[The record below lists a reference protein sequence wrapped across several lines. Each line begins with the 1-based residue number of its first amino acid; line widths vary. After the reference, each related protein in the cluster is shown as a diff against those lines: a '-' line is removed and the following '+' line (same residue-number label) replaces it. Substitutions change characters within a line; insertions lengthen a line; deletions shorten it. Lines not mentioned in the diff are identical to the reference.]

1 MADLSKTT
9 TLVNGDVFDPQVV
22 SDMIKAKVSAKAAMS
37 GYIAVDTSLQG
48 TPGSTVTVPRWG
60 YIGAAEDYA
69 EGTPIDT
76 TKMAFTTAQYGIKKI
91 GKGVMLT
98 DEAQLSGYGNP
109 MGTATA
115 QIALSI
121 SEKLDNDRLDVLYES
136 HNVCDQSTA
145 VIKYTA
151 IVDGVDMFNEEEDS
165 RKVILIH
172 SKQKTQLRKDS
183 DFISADKFEAG
194 VMVSGSIGRIAGCD
208 VIVSNKVALI
218 KYVTAASTDTGAVA
232 VVADASY
239 VSGTNLKASHVAS
252 VTWDATNGKIVSP
265 AVGDYVVAVANNYYM
280 NPIIKLNND
289 SETEDDTP
297 AVTYFLKR
305 DNLVEHERHVGV
317 GDEIVCTAH
326 GMPALTNEAKV
337 VILKTKEK

>member
-1 MADLSKTT
+1 MADLTKTT
-9 TLVNGDVFDPQVV
+9 TLVNGDVFDPEVV
-22 SDMIKAKVSAKAAMS
+22 SDMINAKVEKKAVMT
-37 GYIAVDTSLQG
+37 GYIKVDNTLEG
-48 TPGSTVTVPRWG
+48 VAGSTVTVPKWG

-69 EGTPIDT
+69 EGEPIDT
-76 TKMAFTTAQYGIKKI
+76 TKMAYTTAEYGIKKI
-91 GKGVMLT
+91 GKGVRLT

-109 MGTATA
+109 MGTATN

-121 SEKLDNDRLDVLYES
+121 SDKLDNDRVAVLYDAK
-136 HNVCDQSTA
+136 NVCDQSAA

-172 SKQKTQLRKDS
+172 SKQKTQIRKDA
-183 DFISADKFEAG
+183 DFLAADKI
-194 VMVSGSIGRIAGCD
+194 GSELMTTGAIGMIAGCE
-208 VIVSNKVALI
+208 VHVSNKV
-218 KYVTAASTDTGAVA
+218 KCEEGV
-232 VVADASY
+232 
-239 VSGTNLKASHVAS
+239 
-252 VTWDATNGKIVSP
+252 
-265 AVGDYVVAVANNYYM
+265 YY

-289 SETEDDTP
+289 EETEDDLP

-305 DNLVEHERHVGV
+305 GNLVEHHREPGV
-317 GDEIVCTAH
+317 ADDIICTAY